1 MKLSDA
7 FKVLWERIKGI
18 QAGTVK
24 QETIADL
31 YGNNAPKGKL
41 SEIRE
46 ARKERLAKKREQSQR
61 PPRADA
67 APPPTP
73 IPNARTRCR
82 ATCAYRSATSAA
94 NRRRCSTASSAR
106 RKSRA
111 RSLPA

>member
-67 APPPTP
+67 APPPTQKP
-73 IPNARTRCR
+73 LPRPVKRCGRFTPSKKFTRSEYPPCDR
-82 ATCAYRSATSAA
+82 YGYVVQE
-94 NRRRCSTASSAR
+94 
-106 RKSRA
+106 
-111 RSLPA
+111 